1 MKSVD
6 SKSNPGLSKL
16 PTEVRNKM
24 GYMKKGG
31 LAMKHDDAKMDKKTV
46 KKAVGMHDKQMH
58 GGKKTDMTKLKA
70 GGAMHKMPDG
80 SMMAGKTHAMK
91 KGGKVMK
98 CAEGGAVKPKKLA
111 CGGATKKMAKGG
123 GIESRGKTRGK
134 MC

>member
-58 GGKKTDMTKLKA
+58 GGKKTDMTKLKK
-70 GGAMHKMPDG
+70 GGMTKMAMG
-80 SMMAGKTHAMK
+80 GMAYAS
-91 KGGKVMK
+91 GGKVAK
-98 CAEGGAVKPKKLA
+98 CAEGGAIKPKKMA
-111 CGGATKKMAKGG
+111 CGGATKMAKGG
-123 GIESRGKTRGK
+123 GIEKRGKTRGK